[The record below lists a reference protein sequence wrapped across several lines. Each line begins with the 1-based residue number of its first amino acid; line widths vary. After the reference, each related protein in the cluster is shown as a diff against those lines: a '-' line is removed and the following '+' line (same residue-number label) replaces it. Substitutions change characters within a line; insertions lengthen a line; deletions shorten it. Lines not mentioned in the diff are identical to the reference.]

1 MVCRGDVERSREQ
14 QPLISIRT
22 EGNSQT
28 LAREGRRPRPPMGK
42 VKTKFGAGAEERAEG
57 DSSKAKWNAPRAW
70 RATELIMVIHCT
82 KAISNRLDL
91 VLLLAPEAF
100 GRENKVNEKHN
111 YSSL

>member
-14 QPLISIRT
+14 QPLISIRA
-22 EGNSQT
+22 ERKSQA
-28 LAREGRRPRPPMGK
+28 LAREGRRPRPPRGK
-42 VKTKFGAGAEERAEG
+42 VKTRFGAGAEERAEG

-91 VLLLAPEAF
+91 VLPLTPEGS
-100 GRENKVNEKHN
+100 GRENKVNEMHN
-111 YSSL
+111 SSSL